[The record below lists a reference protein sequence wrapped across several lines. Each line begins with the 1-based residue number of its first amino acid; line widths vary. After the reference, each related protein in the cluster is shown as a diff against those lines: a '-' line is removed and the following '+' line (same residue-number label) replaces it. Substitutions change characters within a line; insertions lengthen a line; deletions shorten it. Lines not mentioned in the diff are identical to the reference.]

1 MFAAK
6 AMADGAPLTFTPQD
20 LEVAAQVDARFAA
33 R

>member
-6 AMADGAPLTFTPQD
+6 AMSDSAPLAFTPQE
-20 LEVAAQVDARFAA
+20 LEVAAQVDARFVA